1 MLAIDTRAARITWT
15 VFLVLGAIAFVYLA
29 REPILLFI
37 FAMFFAYMVSPV
49 LNLVDRYTPDRVP
62 RTVSLAVVYLLLIGI
77 IGKVVITFGSRA
89 INEASNLAS
98 RLPELIKTKG
108 SLHDYPLLA
117 WIEPWVPQVRQFLS
131 DNLGSGAEQVM
142 PLLTKAGMGL
152 RAGLGTI
159 VFIVLILILSFF
171 FLKDA
176 EELRKMLLNAVRDD
190 ARRAMF
196 DKILT
201 DVNILIGEYIR
212 ALVLLSIAAFFSSL
226 LFFEFT
232 GMQYAVLLASIFAL
246 FEFVP
251 VLGPFSAIVIAV
263 IAAIFNG
270 YSHIYAMVIF
280 FVCYRVFQDYVLA
293 PHLMSAG
300 VKIHPLLVLF
310 GVLTGEQLAGI
321 AGMFLSIPVMA
332 TLRIIWVHASRN
344 R

>member
-1 MLAIDTRAARITWT
+1 MLSIDTRAARITWT

-251 VLGPFSAIVIAV
+251 VLGPFSALVIAI

-270 YSHIYAMVIF
+270 YPHIYAMVIF

>member
-1 MLAIDTRAARITWT
+1 MLSIDTRAARITWT

-77 IGKVVITFGSRA
+77 IGKGLITFGSRA
-89 INEASNLAS
+89 LNEASILAS
-98 RLPELIKTKG
+98 RMPELIKTKG

-117 WIEPWVPQVRQFLS
+117 WIEPWVPQLRQFLS
-131 DNLGSGAEQVM
+131 DNIGSGAEQVM

-152 RAGLGTI
+152 RAGLGTLFFTGL
-159 VFIVLILILSFF
+159 VLILSFF

-176 EELRKMLLNAVRDD
+176 EELRKMLLNAVSDD

>member
-108 SLHDYPLLA
+108 SVHDYPLLA

>member
-1 MLAIDTRAARITWT
+1 MLSIDTRAARITWT